1 VKNAAHGATKDAAHD
16 ATKGPMKIKMQW
28 PGTRGWLFALI
39 SGAVVVLLPLV
50 VSSIWPHEGEGHGF
64 WDHIFGWWAW
74 YGAVGCAAIVV
85 VSKWLGHLFL
95 QKREDFYD
103 DRS

>member
-1 VKNAAHGATKDAAHD
+1 MKDAAHD
-16 ATKGPMKIKMQW
+16 VTKDPMKIKMQR
-28 PGTRGWLFALI
+28 PTTRGWIFALI
-39 SGAVVVLLPLV
+39 SGALVLVLPFV
-50 VSSIWPHEGEGHGF
+50 VSIVFPQEGVEHGF

-95 QKREDFYD
+95 QKREDWYD
-103 DRS
+103 DRT